1 MYVYRVDAREF
12 SVGDIITNSNGEY
25 QGKFKGEKQI
35 REDFLR
41 RTSPEN
47 TPSRSHVLFL
57 FINLSD
63 AIRFWKRYGG
73 NIYVVLSQ
81 GVVYHRGDMNKLD
94 NLLDIIRF
102 SENED
107 LYVSAANEY
116 WKPGTHTF
124 SPAYE
129 LLCESAEVLKL
140 ILTEEDR
147 ASFEKELAAKTYI
160 ERTPTYLRLLNEMA
174 GIAN

>member
-1 MYVYRVDAREF
+1 MYLYRVDAREF

-25 QGKFKGEKQI
+25 QGKLKEEKQI
-35 REDFLR
+35 LEDFLR
-41 RTSPEN
+41 QTSPEHI
-47 TPSRSHVLFL
+47 PLRSNVLFL
-57 FINLSD
+57 FISLSD
-63 AIRFWKRYGG
+63 AIRFWKRFGG

-81 GVVYHRGDMNKLD
+81 GEVYHRGDMNKLD